1 MRPGLCDLCRAVWVL
16 LASLGLLGLSVL
28 LGPAGAAE
36 LLNPAQAKWLAA
48 HPVVRFAPE
57 ADYGPMVF
65 AGADGKPQGL
75 SVDLLALVVQRVGLR
90 VQATPAAPLHQLLA
104 QARRRQVDLISSL
117 RPTPERA
124 EFLLFTQ
131 PYVAVAAVLVQR
143 HDSVPAAGVADL
155 NGRAVAVGRGYAV
168 EAVMRQRHP
177 KVNWQAVDDDAQ
189 ALRGVVAGRYD
200 AAVAD
205 AASVAYIVQREHLD
219 ALVAGAQV
227 GFNYELS
234 FAVRKDWPQLRDIL
248 DAGIRALDPQQ
259 RRGVLARWLPAER
272 PALAPPKAPRATR
285 FGLGLLGLALLGAAL
300 VAWALYRR
308 RGRPAR
314 DG

>member
-1 MRPGLCDLCRAVWVL
+1 MAPGLLSRYRATGWVL
-16 LASLGLLGLSVL
+16 AGLGL
-28 LGPAGAAE
+28 AGTAAAADV
-36 LLNPAQAKWLAA
+36 LNPEQAQWLAA

-65 AGADGKPQGL
+65 AGADGRPQGL
-75 SVDLLALVVQRVGLR
+75 SVDLLALVAQRVGLR

-104 QARRRQVDLISSL
+104 QARQREVDLISSL

-131 PYVAVAAVLVQR
+131 PYVNVPAVLVQR
-143 HDSVPAAGVADL
+143 QDKPPAAGVADL

-189 ALRGVVAGRYD
+189 ALRGVMAGRFD

-205 AASVAYIVQREHLD
+205 AASVTFIVAREHLD
-219 ALVAGAQV
+219 GLVAGAQV
-227 GFNYELS
+227 GFNYSLS

-248 DAGIRALDPQQ
+248 DAGIGAVDAQE
-259 RRGVLARWLPAER
+259 RRTVLSRWLPIER

-285 FGLGLLGLALLGAAL
+285 IGLMLLGLALLGALL
-300 VAWALYRR
+300 VAWRLHRR
-308 RGRPAR
+308 RGRPPHH
-314 DG
+314 G

>member
-1 MRPGLCDLCRAVWVL
+1 MGPGLRVLCRAAAVAMAALAAAGVPGWV
-16 LASLGLLGLSVL
+16 V
-28 LGPAGAAE
+28 AAE
-36 LLNPAQAKWLAA
+36 VLNPAQLQWLAA

-65 AGADGKPQGL
+65 AGTNGQPQGL
-75 SVDLLALVVQRVGLR
+75 SVDLLALVSQRVGLR

-104 QARRRQVDLISSL
+104 QALRREVDLISSL

-124 EFLLFTQ
+124 QFLLFTQ

-143 HDSVPAAGVADL
+143 RGSALATGPADL
-155 NGRAVAVGRGYAV
+155 AGRPVAVGRGYAV

-177 KVNWQAVDDDAQ
+177 QVNWQAVDDDAQ
-189 ALRGVVAGRYD
+189 ALRGVVAGRFD

-205 AASVAYIVQREHLD
+205 AASVAYIVERERLD
-219 ALVAGAQV
+219 GLVAGAQV

-248 DAGIRALDPQQ
+248 DAGIRAVDAQQ
-259 RRGVLARWLPAER
+259 RRTVLGRWLPGER
-272 PALAPPKAPRATR
+272 AALAPPKAPLATR
-285 FGLGLLGLALLGAAL
+285 IGLGLLVLSLL
-300 VAWALYRR
+300 VASLLAWHLHRR
-308 RGRPAR
+308 RGRPPR
-314 DG
+314 HG